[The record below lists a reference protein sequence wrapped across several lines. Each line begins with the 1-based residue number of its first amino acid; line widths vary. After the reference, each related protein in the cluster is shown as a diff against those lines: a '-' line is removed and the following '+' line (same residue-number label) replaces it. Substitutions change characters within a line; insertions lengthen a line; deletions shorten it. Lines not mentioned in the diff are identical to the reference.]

1 MRSTLNPMYLPP
13 LCLEVL
19 KDELVR
25 LFAPPPEIGWINST
39 VSSLPSWEREIVLL
53 HAEGI
58 VGAARCAA
66 SLACCGNTQLSE
78 LARCLCDRVVDPG
91 YATSVAAAAERDL
104 EGHTVTSASASV
116 HRYVRP
122 HIAALISGIVEST
135 RKASDGATN
144 SPPPTIAL
152 SDAEFVHR
160 IPRAL
165 LDHLPSTTRFTG
177 TTRYWRTPP
186 CGGTAA
192 EIVQNAS
199 CRLLIRD
206 VLPLVLSR
214 AVAAAAAAA
223 EAAEAAE
230 ANARPPSDEEDHFER
245 LVREMFPDDPLD
257 LRYDREC
264 SILYSDWDLGMMAED
279 PRFSLEEVRGVM
291 RRFVD
296 RMERLRVLNAALHAE
311 GLLPSD
317 ALLYVAYGDRYL
329 LRNDRDPTPLML
341 ASLEG
346 APLTLETVVTAA
358 KFEVAFRCPVLLRW
372 TSGGP
377 SIEWQ
382 LKKLWIAEVHTVLH
396 RNEEHALFAMR
407 DRMTATVAAIDGDT
421 VPNVSVGEGIGIGSL
436 SDILALPRGSEQA
449 EVFAN
454 IHAACCM
461 DVVVSTMCTYSK
473 HTSFFTLLDRVAAA
487 TSEYRRANPHAKTY
501 ERLKACPTDD
511 VLRLEVARF
520 KQRDNNRQNL
530 FTCPLCESS
539 KKHYSLFSL
548 FSHLVDTHWTPVKSG

>member
-1 MRSTLNPMYLPP
+1 MYLPP

-25 LFAPPPEIGWINST
+25 LFAPPPEIGRINST
-39 VSSLPSWEREIVLL
+39 ASSLPSYKRDIVLL

-66 SLACCGNTQLSE
+66 SLACCGNAQLSE

-91 YATSVAAAAERDL
+91 YATAVTAAAAAERDL
-104 EGHTVTSASASV
+104 EEGHTVASASV

-122 HIAALISGIVEST
+122 HIAALISGIVE
-135 RKASDGATN
+135 GATN
-144 SPPPTIAL
+144 TPPLTIAL

-160 IPRAL
+160 IPRTL
-165 LDHLPSTTRFTG
+165 LHHLPSTTRFSG
-177 TTRYWRTPP
+177 TTRYWRVPP

-214 AVAAAAAAA
+214 AVAAAAA
-223 EAAEAAE
+223 EA
-230 ANARPPSDEEDHFER
+230 RHPPSDEEEANAHPSDDDDER
-245 LVREMFPDDPLD
+245 CVSALVEDLFPDDPPD
-257 LRYDREC
+257 LRYDREYTF
-264 SILYSDWDLGMMAED
+264 IYSDWDLGMMVED
-279 PRFSLEEVRGVM
+279 TRYGLEVIRGVM
-291 RRFVD
+291 RRIVD
-296 RMERLRVLNAALHAE
+296 RMERLRVLNDALHAE

-317 ALLYVAYGDRYL
+317 ASLYVAYGDRYL
-329 LRNDRDPTPLML
+329 LREIDEMSPLML
-341 ASLEG
+341 ATLKG

-358 KFEVAFRCPVLLRW
+358 KFEAAFRCPVLLRW
-372 TSGGP
+372 TSGGD
-377 SIEWQ
+377 IEWQ
-382 LKKLWIAEVHTVLH
+382 LKNLWIAEVHAVLH
-396 RNEEHALFAMR
+396 RNEEHAFYATM

-421 VPNVSVGEGIGIGSL
+421 VPNVSGGEGTL

-461 DVVVSTMCTYSK
+461 DAVVSTVRTYPRD
-473 HTSFFTLLDRVAAA
+473 TSFFTLLDRVAAA
-487 TSEYRRANPHAKTY
+487 ASEYRRTNPHAKTY
-501 ERLKACPTDD
+501 ERLRACPTDD
-511 VLRLEVARF
+511 VLRIEVARF
-520 KQRDNNRQNL
+520 SQQQRDNRQFH

-539 KKHYSLFSL
+539 KKHYSVFSL
-548 FSHLVDTHWTPVKSG
+548 FSHLVDSHGGEKVKK